1 MGTLFFFFSPCSDQ
15 PANVNK
21 QDDILKADYFRYS
34 WTTKKFNQKCQ
45 TSVLSHEASLDYKT
59 MAFSSHRSPEL
70 KIAPSP
76 FSLFSCFLS
85 TVQLFLQLVFYFLIL
100 SLGLNTKS
108 LDKACGCIL
117 LYTNKSIFTE
127 MVDGRKSL
135 LQDKLMGLFQR

>member
-1 MGTLFFFFSPCSDQ
+1 MGGKQTYPFIVLHKYDMPERKFLIFSKPQVTSLTKHCF
-15 PANVNK
+15 
-21 QDDILKADYFRYS
+21 LKANPPPHPLIESDGE
-34 WTTKKFNQKCQ
+34 NIM
-45 TSVLSHEASLDYKT
+45 L
-59 MAFSSHRSPEL
+59 
-70 KIAPSP
+70 
-76 FSLFSCFLS
+76 SLFSCFLS

-135 LQDKLMGLFQR
+135 LQDKLMGLF